1 MTAQRPVATDPR
13 LQLVPASARTRFCLW
28 LLAFALPIVLSLVLP
43 RFSER
48 PGSVAHLVGESLG
61 AQRWLEHWIGAGV
74 VALLMG
80 GICLMLDC
88 FLRRHRL
95 RIDPAGI
102 EIDTTLYR
110 RRLSWPQLDLAAAR
124 VIDIDEHP
132 EAKPMLKTNGYALP
146 GFRSGWFR
154 ARDFSRLFVAVAGGS
169 RLLRIPTRLGYAL
182 LLQPADPQALL
193 ARLRDLSEAGSRAMA
208 APRPADR

>member
-1 MTAQRPVATDPR
+1 MKTQRPVTVDPR
-13 LQLVPASARTRFCLW
+13 LQLVPASSRTRLCLW
-28 LLAFALPIVLSLVLP
+28 LLAFALPVVLSLVLP
-43 RFSER
+43 RFSDR
-48 PGSVAHLVGESLG
+48 SGSAAYWVRETLG
-61 AQRWLEHWIGAGV
+61 AQPGMEHWIGAGV

-80 GICLMLDC
+80 GISLMLDC
-88 FLRRHRL
+88 VLRRHRL

-132 EAKPMLKTNGYALP
+132 EGKPMLKTNGYALP

-193 ARLRDLSEAGSRAMA
+193 ARLRDVSDVGSGVRT
-208 APRPADR
+208 APRAADR